1 MNSQFRNSNIGSIIY
16 IGIIIIIAL
25 GLIIISWY
33 MLAGYRIGT
42 YSEDTI
48 LGSVYLGGLREDDI
62 TLKVNQRTD
71 RWVQDETI
79 VYELTYQGY
88 SYEFDRNLFFF
99 NLELSKEFLRDGETN
114 ELIAEYQ
121 QDSSDRVDTINE
133 IYSLPFLADIK
144 DNIDYDTLVSDIL
157 EDAGFLR
164 TYSSKA
170 IEDYLID
177 PTLAIEDISSI
188 EFHIPE
194 GINVDTFVQSVTQE
208 YGEEYITIESKV
220 LFDMI
225 EELGES
231 LNDVEMTILSSAM
244 LELSLA
250 TNFSIHETHYVP
262 FIDAEYT
269 VDDYPYF
276 GRNTAVNK
284 IVGNSFSIYN
294 PNTSDYKF
302 KLEKV
307 DEDTARLTLVGI
319 NFVDTIVAEK
329 EMTEIDFITQY
340 TDNDDLL
347 QEGSNGMIVVVYR
360 TITNLYG
367 EEIYNKEI
375 LFEFYPPVI
384 QIELEPVIG

>member
-133 IYSLPFLADIK
+133 IYNLPFLADIK

-225 EELGES
+225 EELGDS